1 MVSSLLGHSSLRFTE
16 IYKRR
21 TKLKI
26 FILFLAKALSI
37 QKNIVT
43 LQQKSRRSQLLLN
56 GIRLGNT
63 TMALAIKAIPTL
75 YGDEA
80 RRFREMADETERK
93 YDMRPKRDLTTDP
106 RYKAMRTILERSNI
120 RILESSGHD

>member
-1 MVSSLLGHSSLRFTE
+1 MLLLLSNE
-16 IYKRR
+16 AYKTRNND
-21 TKLKI
+21 I
-26 FILFLAKALSI
+26 KALPI

-43 LQQKSRRSQLLLN
+43 LRQERK
-56 GIRLGNT
+56 GDT

-93 YDMRPKRDLTTDP
+93 FDMRPKRDLTADP
-106 RYKAMRTILERSNI
+106 RYQAMRTILERSNI
-120 RILESSGHD
+120 NF